1 MENRIKEVVKERG
14 KRLDYIADRVGISNT
29 ELSNYIA
36 NRRKP
41 TNERLLKLANTLN
54 VKVKDLYPNA
64 KRVTRWIIWNL

>member
-64 KRVTRWIIWNL
+64 KRVTRWII

>member
-1 MENRIKEVVKERG
+1 MENRIKEVVKEKG

-41 TNERLLKLANTLN
+41 TNERLLKLANVLN
-54 VKVKDLYPNA
+54 VSVKALYPNA
-64 KRVTRWIIWNL
+64 KRVTRWII

>member
-54 VKVKDLYPNA
+54 VKVRDLYPNA
-64 KRVTRWIIWNL
+64 KRVTRWII

>member
-54 VKVKDLYPNA
+54 VKVRDLYPNA

>member
-1 MENRIKEVVKERG
+1 MENRIKEVVKEKG

-64 KRVTRWIIWNL
+64 KRVTRWII

>member
-1 MENRIKEVVKERG
+1 MENRIKEVVKEKG

-54 VKVKDLYPNA
+54 VKVRDLYPNA

>member
-1 MENRIKEVVKERG
+1 MENRIKEVVKEKG

-54 VKVKDLYPNA
+54 VKVRDLYPNA
-64 KRVTRWIIWNL
+64 KRVTRWII